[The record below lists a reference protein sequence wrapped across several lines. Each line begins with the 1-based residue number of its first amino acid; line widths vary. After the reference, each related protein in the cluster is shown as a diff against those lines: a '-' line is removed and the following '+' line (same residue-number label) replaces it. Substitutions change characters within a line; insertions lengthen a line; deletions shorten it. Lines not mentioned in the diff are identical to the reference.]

1 MSNIK
6 CSSDPEWKLP
16 SGQKSKNTKKRK
28 IFSLQMENLS
38 RGFTFTEL
46 VIVLAIF
53 ATLLS
58 VITVSLIGIKQRSAL
73 NTSIDIF
80 INDMRQQQL
89 KAMIGDKESSSTTD
103 TYGIHFATNSYVLF
117 KGSVYDANDSQNFTI
132 NLGDNIQFV
141 GSLPNL
147 IFERVNGEL
156 GSSGSIPFKDM
167 TTNSQKALQYN
178 KFGIITAVN

>member
-1 MSNIK
+1 MTDIK
-6 CSSDPEWKLP
+6 I
-16 SGQKSKNTKKRK
+16 KN
-28 IFSLQMENLS
+28 SL

-73 NTSIDIF
+73 NTSIQIF

-89 KAMIGDKESSSTTD
+89 KAMVGDKQTSSTAD
-103 TYGIHFATNSYVLF
+103 SYGIHFVSTAYVLF
-117 KGSVYDANDSQNFTI
+117 KGSVYNVNDSQNFTI

-141 GSLPNL
+141 GSLPDI
-147 IFERVNGEL
+147 IFQRVNGEL
-156 GSSGSIPFKDM
+156 GSSGSIPVKDI
-167 TTNSQKALQYN
+167 TTNSQKVLQYN